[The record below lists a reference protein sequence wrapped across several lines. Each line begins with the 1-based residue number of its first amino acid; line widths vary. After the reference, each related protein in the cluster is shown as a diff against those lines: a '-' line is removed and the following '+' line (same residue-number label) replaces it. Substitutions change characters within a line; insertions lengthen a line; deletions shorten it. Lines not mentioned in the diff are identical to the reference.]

1 MTKTNIS
8 TYNPSSQDN
17 FFFDTNIWI
26 FLFCSIGNHK
36 PSKQKVYSSFFSRVR
51 QRNASIFINS
61 LVLSEFCNVWLR
73 IEFKEWLKQPA
84 NYTKTRYKED
94 FVGTPKYNQT
104 VEDIKYALQQILAVT
119 LKCSDEFNSI
129 NFDSVISQFG
139 KVDFNDAYYSILA
152 EKKNW
157 KIVTDDGD
165 FKKLLLPTLTI
176 ITDNLN

>member
-1 MTKTNIS
+1 MTKLNIN
-8 TYNPSSQDN
+8 TYHPTSQES

-36 PSKQKVYSSFFSRVR
+36 VSKQRIYSSFFNQIK
-51 QRNASIFINS
+51 QRNGGIFINS
-61 LVLSEFCNVWLR
+61 LILSEFCNVWLR
-73 IEFKEWLKQPA
+73 IEFDTWKKISSNFGKT
-84 NYTKTRYKED
+84 NYKKD
-94 FVGTPKYNQT
+94 FVGTQSYHNT
-104 VEDIKYALQQILAVT
+104 VEDIKYAIRQILAVT

-129 NFDSVISQFG
+129 NVDNVIGQFG
-139 KVDFNDAYYSILA
+139 KSDFNDAYYSILA

-165 FKKLLLPTLTI
+165 FQKLSLSSLTI